1 MGARWG
7 GGGGGFCV
15 YCTLKVQVYSW
26 FIDMF
31 ARMTNPL
38 LDIMTRV
45 GKDGP
50 ETQMDRQMEDKS
62 CRREGLIQGWWMG
75 WLATLFHFLIYDTM
89 GIYRCIIACHP
100 LPMVQ
105 YGCCD
110 RWLISP
116 RHVLIYNCPL
126 KLTLMGAQL
135 SKHSVCRLSSFT
147 Y

>member
-7 GGGGGFCV
+7 GGGFCV
-15 YCTLKVQVYSW
+15 YCMFEVQVYSW
-26 FIDMF
+26 LIDMF
-31 ARMTNPL
+31 ACMTSPL

-45 GKDGP
+45 GKDGD
-50 ETQMDRQMEDKS
+50 TDGQADGRQKLPKE
-62 CRREGLIQGWWMG
+62 RLIQGWWTG

-89 GIYRCIIACHP
+89 EIYRCIIACHP

-105 YGCCD
+105 YGCCG

-116 RHVLIYNCPL
+116 RHVLICSCPL
-126 KLTLMGAQL
+126 KLTLMGARC

>member
-15 YCTLKVQVYSW
+15 YCMFKVQSIHGLLTCLHAWQTLYLILWLGLV
-26 FIDMF
+26 
-31 ARMTNPL
+31 RM
-38 LDIMTRV
+38 
-45 GKDGP
+45 
-50 ETQMDRQMEDKS
+50 ETQMDRQVEDKT
-62 CRREGLIQGWWMG
+62 CLREGLIQGWWMG

-89 GIYRCIIACHP
+89 GIYRWIIACHP

-116 RHVLIYNCPL
+116 GHVLICSCPL
-126 KLTLMGAQL
+126 KLTLMGARL
-135 SKHSVCRLSSFT
+135 SKHSVCRLSSFI